1 MAESSQNL
9 MQKKTTLYNQRRA
22 TEFIQKFTRR
32 LEEEHIIKDNIYTMI
47 DMLFTL
53 KTQFHK
59 RKEQIKKIG
68 TNIEILK
75 DDSLSFMF
83 CTNATGSHKLLP
95 FCTYKYKN
103 AEAIKYLENTE
114 FPFLSKFQS
123 SELEAEDNFVDWYN
137 NYFTNSVKRH
147 RENTNIRG
155 KVLLL
160 LNGSKKFFSSR
171 EIIKDNCFEILLIPN
186 GACAIFQPLDLK
198 IRSKI
203 RRHFYYHFQHFCT
216 SGDIGN
222 LIEETCMPWT
232 EMTSVDIKELWMKL
246 FELDFSTKKDNITE
260 EDIAVEEISKPQNSR
275 ETDRDKQ
282 KHQENTVSAE
292 NSGRIENTESTE
304 DKVGEEDYL
313 QTLLQKLQEL
323 IDDTDLSKLL
333 EMSTFYAIT
342 EAEGCPKEQEDIKNA
357 ETENIPS
364 ILEMHD
370 ITEQSVSPYNLTE
383 YLSFYGKAEG
393 CQKEQEDIKNTQ
405 TENIPPIL
413 EMHNITEQFVSSDNL
428 TEYLSSYGKTEGCQK
443 EQEDIK
449 NTQTENI
456 PAFIKIMHDITEQ
469 FVSPDNLTEYL
480 NTYGKAEGCQ
490 KEQED
495 IKNIQTENIPP
506 ILEMHVITEQFV
518 SPDNLTEY
526 PSSYGK
532 AEGCQKEQE
541 DIKIHKQKIFHRF

>member
-1 MAESSQNL
+1 MAESSQNF
-9 MQKKTTLYNQRRA
+9 MQEKATLYNQRR
-22 TEFIQKFTRR
+22 TKEFIQNFTQR
-32 LEEEHIIKDNIYTMI
+32 LKEESIIKDNIYTMV
-47 DMLFTL
+47 DLLFTL

-59 RKEQIKKIG
+59 RKHQINKIG
-68 TNIEILK
+68 TNIVILK
-75 DDSLSFMF
+75 DDIFILMF

-114 FPFLSKFQS
+114 FPFLSKFQI

-160 LNGSKKFFSSR
+160 LNESKKFISSR
-171 EIIKDNCFEILLIPN
+171 EIIKDNSFEILHIPK
-186 GACAIFQPLDLK
+186 GAVTIFQPLDLK
-198 IRSKI
+198 IRSNI

-216 SGDIGN
+216 YGDIGN
-222 LIEETCMPWT
+222 LFEETCRPWT
-232 EMTSVDIKELWMKL
+232 EITSVDIKELWMKL

-292 NSGRIENTESTE
+292 NSGRIENTESTD

-313 QTLLQKLQEL
+313 QETLLQKLQEL

-333 EMSTFYAIT
+333 EMPTFYAIT

-370 ITEQSVSPYNLTE
+370 ITEQSVFSDNLTE
-383 YLSFYGKAEG
+383 YLSSYGKAEG

-405 TENIPPIL
+405 TENIPPII
-413 EMHNITEQFVSSDNL
+413 EIMHDITEQFVSPYNL
-428 TEYLSSYGKTEGCQK
+428 TEYLSSYGKAEGCQK

-469 FVSPDNLTEYL
+469 FISPDNLTEYL
-480 NTYGKAEGCQ
+480 NTYGKAEG
-490 KEQED
+490 EGPSRTIE
-495 IKNIQTENIPP
+495 KN
-506 ILEMHVITEQFV
+506 
-518 SPDNLTEY
+518 
-526 PSSYGK
+526 
-532 AEGCQKEQE
+532 
-541 DIKIHKQKIFHRF
+541 